1 MKISWITIYV
11 KNMEES
17 KRFYCYVLGLKIKT
31 EMAPRPGM
39 KICFLDGETID
50 YELIEG
56 VDKRDAKIGEGI
68 SVAFL
73 VKSLDDKIQD
83 LKEKG
88 VENIVGPIQPTPNIR
103 FIFIQ
108 DPNGMTIQI
117 AEHL

>member
-17 KRFYCYVLGLKIKT
+17 KRFYCDVIGLKIKT
-31 EMAPRPGM
+31 EMNPKPGL

-50 YELIEG
+50 YELIE
-56 VDKRDAKIGEGI
+56 DADHRDVKIGKSI
-68 SVAFL
+68 TVAFL
-73 VKSLDDKIQD
+73 VEALNKKIHD
-83 LKEKG
+83 HKKKG
-88 VENIVGPIQPTPNIR
+88 VEKIVGPVQPAPNIR
-103 FIFIQ
+103 FVFIQ